1 MATVSFSGVG
11 KVYPDGTRALR
22 SLDLDIADGECMV
35 FVGPSGCGKTTALRI
50 VAGLEEISEGELLID
65 DEVVNDL
72 DPRRRDVAMIF
83 QNYALY
89 PHMSVFNNI
98 AFPLHSRGTPKK
110 QVQAEVERAASMLGL
125 TELLKRRPR
134 TLSGGQRQR
143 VAMGRALVRRP
154 RVFLMDEPLSNLDAK
169 LRVQMRVEIT
179 RLQQDLG
186 VTTVYV
192 THDQVEAMTMGSRIA
207 VMRKGILQQV
217 GPPEELY
224 DAPQN
229 LFTAGFIGSPGMNL
243 FQARVERDGDTVA
256 CVLRDQRLTLPID
269 GSASR
274 RLLSHIGREIAL
286 GIRPEHLSL
295 ASDDNHG
302 SLDLHGQVTL
312 VEALGSERLVHLE
325 VEADAVLTEDVLEI
339 AQDTDAATVEK
350 LKSEAAGHR
359 VPVVAR
365 LDPRANVR
373 NGDAITL
380 RVDADSLHFFDLENG
395 TNIATNTK
403 THQSANIV

>member
-1 MATVSFSGVG
+1 
-11 KVYPDGTRALR
+11 
-22 SLDLDIADGECMV
+22 
-35 FVGPSGCGKTTALRI
+35 
-50 VAGLEEISEGELLID
+50 
-65 DEVVNDL
+65 
-72 DPRRRDVAMIF
+72 
-83 QNYALY
+83 
-89 PHMSVFNNI
+89 
-98 AFPLHSRGTPKK
+98 
-110 QVQAEVERAASMLGL
+110 
-125 TELLKRRPR
+125 
-134 TLSGGQRQR
+134 
-143 VAMGRALVRRP
+143 
-154 RVFLMDEPLSNLDAK
+154 MDEPLSNLDAK

-186 VTTVYV
+186 VDDIYV

-224 DAPQN
+224 DAPRN

-243 FQARVERDGDTVA
+243 FRARVERDGDSVA
-256 CVLRDQRLTLPID
+256 CVLRDQRLTLPVD

-274 RLLSHIGREIAL
+274 KLLAHIGREIAL

-339 AQDTDAATVEK
+339 ARDTDAAAVEK

-365 LDPRANVR
+365 LDPRASVAQRRR
-373 NGDAITL
+373 NNAA
-380 RVDADSLHFFDLENG
+380 RRR
-395 TNIATNTK
+395 
-403 THQSANIV
+403 